1 MSSCCIRPRTQI
13 TSGYQDFIVIYI
25 DTKVQ
30 YATHLTLFKQTE
42 IGP

>member
-1 MSSCCIRPRTQI
+1 MSSCCIRPRAQI
-13 TSGYQDFIVIYI
+13 TSGYQDFIAIYI

-30 YATHLTLFKQTE
+30 HAPHLTLFKQPE